1 MSTEMIFVLSV
12 CAVLGVLSVMSLVG
26 YVIACKLDRSNLD
39 TQISTRE
46 LAKLI
51 S

>member
-1 MSTEMIFVLSV
+1 MSTETIFVLSV
-12 CAVLGVLSVMSLVG
+12 CAVLGALSVMASVG
-26 YVIACKLDRSNLD
+26 YVIACKLDRSSLD

-46 LAKLI
+46 VAELI